1 MKKILIILMLLLLF
15 CLQGCGNSGTDTVRE
30 EQKKDVIEENVM
42 EESATDTSKDTD
54 TEADE
59 EEKETDT
66 GEDKMKDKMK
76 DNIMNIQVG
85 NTVLTAKL
93 NDNPSVDAWKE
104 LLKEGP
110 LTIDMS
116 DYGSFEKVGSIGTTL
131 PSDDKRITTSP
142 GDIMLY
148 SGNQIVIFYGSNS
161 WAYTRIGRIE
171 GMTESELKEVF
182 GAGNTMTISFSIYNR
197 KTY

>member
-1 MKKILIILMLLLLF
+1 MKKNLIILMLLLLF

-30 EQKKDVIEENVM
+30 EQKKNVIEENVM
-42 EESATDTSKDTD
+42 EESATDISKDTE

-59 EEKETDT
+59 EEKETDK
-66 GEDKMKDKMK
+66 GEDKMK

-93 NDNPSVDAWKE
+93 SDNPSADAWKE
-104 LLKEGP
+104 LLKKGP

-116 DYGSFEKVGSIGTTL
+116 DYGSFEKVGAIGTTL
-131 PSDDKRITTSP
+131 PSEDQRITTSP

-148 SGNQIVIFYGSNS
+148 SGNQIVMFYGSNS

-171 GMTESELKEVF
+171 GMTESALKEAF
-182 GAGNTMTISFSIYNR
+182 GAGSAEVIFSLP
-197 KTY
+197 